1 MESNY
6 LVMALK
12 HYASSIEHLNS
23 GDDFRLRYAAL
34 DMRLAIEATIY
45 KKYELLGEFRDEIS
59 KSIWQPKH
67 LLRRIEQ
74 LHPELNTDVKI
85 AVAFVENDNT
95 PPPSD
100 ESDWIKLPNC
110 EAINLIVLDKDYGTL
125 GGYVHMP
132 IPHDLESTSYDKI
145 RSKLTEISE
154 RWDLLIKSWHLTMTP
169 KLVTEDFCKSCGSRL
184 IYAQRFVKIGN
195 VIRCL
200 NQSCEAEYKVN
211 QSRKLEYQSILE
223 VPCKHCS
230 NVMDIHKSQVNQYI
244 RQVLNGK
251 QPSIVLSCP
260 DCAGQ
265 TRAYVGFSYESRPD
279 EEEGR
284 THRLEDNTQTE

>member
-1 MESNY
+1 MEGNY
-6 LVMALK
+6 LVMAQK
-12 HYASSIEHLNS
+12 HYASCIEHLNS
-23 GDDFRLRYAAL
+23 GDNFRLRYAAL

-45 KKYELLGEFRDEIS
+45 KKYELLGEIRDEIS

-74 LHPELNTDVKI
+74 LHPELNTDVQI

-95 PPPSD
+95 PPPSE
-100 ESDWIKLPNC
+100 ESYWIKLPNC
-110 EAINLIVLDKDYGTL
+110 EAINLRVLDKDYGTL

-154 RWDLLIKSWHLTMTP
+154 RWDVLIKSWHLNMTP
-169 KLVTEDFCKSCGSRL
+169 ELVTDDFCKSCGSRL
-184 IYAQRFVKIGN
+184 IYSQRFVKIGN

-200 NQSCEAEYKVN
+200 NQNCEAEYKIN
-211 QSRKLEYQSILE
+211 QSRKLEYQSVLE

-230 NVMDIHKSQVNQYI
+230 NVMDIHKNQVNGYI
-244 RQVLNGK
+244 K
-251 QPSIVLSCP
+251 QLLSGQQPTIELRCS

-265 TRAYVGFSYESRPD
+265 TRAYLGFSYESKPD
-279 EEEGR
+279 EEGVAY
-284 THRLEDNTQTE
+284 HLEDDMHTE